1 MKVTIYTAPKI
12 SELEEE
18 LNDYLTA
25 IDDSTFVDIKMLYE
39 PRYESE
45 SGYYSEQWTAVVI
58 QKGNLVD

>member
-39 PRYESE
+39 PRFESE
-45 SGYYSEQWTAVVI
+45 SGHYSEQWTAVVI